1 MGIEVDFVSVQS
13 LYHTAQL
20 HNLITMA
27 SLNRFRLSLFFVL
40 STSVQ
45 TSNAFVRKSSAKAV
59 PAPTMMSSLG
69 ATVSPVEQSLL
80 SVELEKP
87 LGVILEEVE
96 EGQAKGVYVL
106 ELAEEGSAAS
116 SEFKDQL
123 VGLTLANVM
132 GTDVT
137 NLDFDSVMDELIAAP
152 SPLQLDFIVPTALV
166 EAEES
171 TSSSPPAAEE
181 IDQFPVGTT
190 VAIKVLGDK
199 GNPETIIQAKVGDN
213 LRKTLLEN
221 NIEVYQGL
229 KQKLGNCGGGGTCT
243 FCAADFVESE
253 GWYERS
259 EYEDKKLAKAPN
271 ARLSCL
277 NDIQGPATIRLV

>member
-1 MGIEVDFVSVQS
+1 MTLFNPFRIS
-13 LYHTAQL
+13 LVFFLAT
-20 HNLITMA
+20 I
-27 SLNRFRLSLFFVL
+27 FRH
-40 STSVQ
+40 
-45 TSNAFVRKSSAKAV
+45 SNAFVLKTVANAV
-59 PAPTMMSSLG
+59 SAPTTTTTSSLG
-69 ATVSPVEQSLL
+69 VTASSAEQSLL

-96 EGQAKGVYVL
+96 EGQPKGVFVL
-106 ELAEEGSAAS
+106 ELAEEGSAAA
-116 SEFKDQL
+116 SEYKDLL
-123 VGLTLANVM
+123 VGLTLAKVM
-132 GTDVT
+132 GNDVT

-152 SPLQLDFIVPTALV
+152 SPINLDFAVPSNLV
-166 EAEES
+166 EHDES
-171 TSSSPPAAEE
+171 VSLSPPAAEE
-181 IDQFPVGTT
+181 IDELPLGTT

-199 GNPETIIQAKVGDN
+199 GNPETVIQAKVGDN
-213 LRKTLLEN
+213 LRKTLQEN

-243 FCAADFVESE
+243 FCAADFLESE

-259 EYEDKKLAKAPN
+259 EYEDKRLSKAPN